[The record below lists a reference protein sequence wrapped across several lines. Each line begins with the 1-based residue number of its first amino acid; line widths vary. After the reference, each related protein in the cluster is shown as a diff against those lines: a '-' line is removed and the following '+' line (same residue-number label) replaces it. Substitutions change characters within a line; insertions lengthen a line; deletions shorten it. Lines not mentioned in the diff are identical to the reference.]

1 MTQENTNG
9 DTRSAAPSAQDRPQ
23 IPQHEV
29 SIADLSKKILATDKQ
44 YDLSKILSAYQL
56 AEKAHADQKRSSGEP
71 YIIHPLAVADIL
83 LDLGMDTDTIC
94 VGLLHDVVEDTNYTL
109 DDIRKKFGQ
118 DVAMLVDGV
127 TKLNR
132 IPIFDK
138 EQQQA
143 ENVRKILLAMSHDIR
158 VMIIKLADRLHN
170 MRTLH
175 FLPPEKRSRISKET
189 LNVYAPMADQLG
201 IWKIK
206 EELSDRAIMFL
217 DPCGCYEI
225 EKELQLKD
233 EDAKNFIEKIQQEL
247 RKGLEKSTVI
257 KNPPEVTGRVKS
269 LYSIYRKV
277 YAAIRKEDMHEISEV
292 YDKYA
297 ARIIVDTVEECYVAM
312 SVVGMLYQPL
322 PNRTKD
328 YIAMPKPNGY
338 RSIHMTV
345 YAYGLPFEV
354 QIRTHAMHQ
363 AAEYG
368 IVAHWKYKQGETSG
382 NMDQWTNW
390 ARKLIEEQQ
399 NSDDMEE
406 FVRNLK
412 NDARQDV
419 GILTPK
425 GKPIFLPKG
434 STPIDFAYR
443 IHTEVGNRMIG
454 AKVNGKLV
462 PLDQPLQIGQICEIE
477 CSKDPNKG
485 PNRDWLNIVK
495 TTEARSKIRSWL
507 KKECREENI
516 QTGRKTLENEL
527 RRNHIRM
534 ENDEKLTE
542 LLHDEMIR
550 YKCET
555 LDDFLASVGYCGINV
570 SNLIPRLKDR
580 YDKLYKK
587 QEEEKPLSAENMP
600 VYVQKK
606 EDDSYVIVDQI
617 DNLPNHCANCCHPV
631 PGDEIVTFTTRGY
644 GLAIHRADCPNYLRD
659 LKSGDPER
667 IGRWNKAKWTETA
680 AAAPIVASLDVLA
693 PDRIGLLMDVIKIVV
708 DSRMMIVHSRSYNLK
723 NGNAVCEITV
733 RLNGNDQL
741 QQLMDKLKRIPGV
754 ISVERTKKG

>member
-1 MTQENTNG
+1 MINDQSVLQG
-9 DTRSAAPSAQDRPQ
+9 
-23 IPQHEV
+23 IPDNV
-29 SIADLSKKILATDKQ
+29 TISDLSKYIVRTNRN
-44 YDLSKILSAYQL
+44 YDLPIIVSAYEFAFQ
-56 AEKAHADQKRSSGEP
+56 AHGDQKRSSGEP
-71 YIIHPLAVADIL
+71 YIVHPLSVAWIL
-83 LDLGMDTDTIC
+83 VSLGMDTEC
-94 VGLLHDVVEDTNYTL
+94 VCAGLLHDVVEDTGHTL
-109 DDIRKKFGQ
+109 DDICKLFGQ
-118 DVAMLVDGV
+118 NIAQLVDGV
-127 TKLNR
+127 TKLVQMKQMVLN
-132 IPIFDK
+132 K
-138 EQQQA
+138 EEQQM
-143 ENVRKILLAMSHDIR
+143 ESVRKMLFAMSKDIR
-158 VMIIKLADRLHN
+158 IIIIKLADRLHN

-354 QIRTHAMHQ
+354 Q
-363 AAEYG
+363 
-368 IVAHWKYKQGETSG
+368 
-382 NMDQWTNW
+382 MDQWTNW

-507 KKECREENI
+507 KKERREENI

-680 AAAPIVASLDVLA
+680 AAAPVVASLDVLA
-693 PDRIGLLMDVIKIVV
+693 PDRIGLLLDVTKTVV
-708 DSRMMIVHSRSYNLK
+708 DSRMLIVHSQSYNLK
-723 NGNAVCEITV
+723 NGNAICEITV
-733 RLNGNDQL
+733 KFNGNDQL
-741 QQLMDKLKRIPGV
+741 QQLMNKLKRIPGV

>member
-1 MTQENTNG
+1 MINDQSVLQG
-9 DTRSAAPSAQDRPQ
+9 
-23 IPQHEV
+23 IPDNV
-29 SIADLSKKILATDKQ
+29 TISDLSKYIVRTNRN
-44 YDLSKILSAYQL
+44 YDLPIIVSAYEFAFQ
-56 AEKAHADQKRSSGEP
+56 AHGDQKRSSGEP
-71 YIIHPLAVADIL
+71 YIVHPLSVAWIL
-83 LDLGMDTDTIC
+83 VSLGMDTEC
-94 VGLLHDVVEDTNYTL
+94 VCAGLLHDVVEDTGHTL
-109 DDIRKKFGQ
+109 DDICKLFGQ
-118 DVAMLVDGV
+118 NIAQLVDGV
-127 TKLNR
+127 TKLVQMKQMVLN
-132 IPIFDK
+132 K
-138 EQQQA
+138 EEQQM
-143 ENVRKILLAMSHDIR
+143 ESVRKMLFAMSKDIR
-158 VMIIKLADRLHN
+158 IIIIKLADRLHN

-644 GLAIHRADCPNYLRD
+644 GLAIHRTDCPNYLRD

>member
-1 MTQENTNG
+1 MMNDQSVLQG
-9 DTRSAAPSAQDRPQ
+9 
-23 IPQHEV
+23 IPDNV
-29 SIADLSKKILATDKQ
+29 TISDLSKYIVRTNRN
-44 YDLSKILSAYQL
+44 YDLPIIVSAYEFAFQ
-56 AEKAHADQKRSSGEP
+56 AHGDQKRSSGEP
-71 YIIHPLAVADIL
+71 YIVHPLSVAWIL
-83 LDLGMDTDTIC
+83 VSLGMDTEC
-94 VGLLHDVVEDTNYTL
+94 VCAGLLHDVVEDTGHTL
-109 DDIRKKFGQ
+109 DDICKLFGQ
-118 DVAMLVDGV
+118 NIAQLVDGV
-127 TKLNR
+127 TKLVQMKQMVLN
-132 IPIFDK
+132 K
-138 EQQQA
+138 EEQQM
-143 ENVRKILLAMSHDIR
+143 ESVRKMLFAMSKDIR
-158 VMIIKLADRLHN
+158 IIIIKLADRLHN

-462 PLDQPLQIGQICEIE
+462 PLDQ
-477 CSKDPNKG
+477 
-485 PNRDWLNIVK
+485 
-495 TTEARSKIRSWL
+495 
-507 KKECREENI
+507 REENI